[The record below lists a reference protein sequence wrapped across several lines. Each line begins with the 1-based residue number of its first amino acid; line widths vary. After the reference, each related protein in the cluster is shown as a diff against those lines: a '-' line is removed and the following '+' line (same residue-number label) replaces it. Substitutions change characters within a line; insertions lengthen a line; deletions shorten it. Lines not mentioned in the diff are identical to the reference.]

1 MVISCA
7 NFLQMCN
14 LEVVAESWAS
24 FMQKSQIWFVKGEIG
39 GGSGGWGMER
49 QENKFEKQAKLE
61 HENKEAV
68 NFQLL
73 FAVSENKLVHFF
85 YKAVFFLHF

>member
-1 MVISCA
+1 MIISCA

-14 LEVVAESWAS
+14 LEVVAQSQAS
-24 FMQKSQIWFVKGEIG
+24 FTQIWFVKGEIG
-39 GGSGGWGMER
+39 GGRGGWGMER
-49 QENKFEKQAKLE
+49 QENKFEKQEKLE

-73 FAVSENKLVHFF
+73 FAVSENKLVPIFIMLYF
-85 YKAVFFLHF
+85 FFLHF